1 MIDKLHNVIL
11 VIVTI
16 AIILNDG
23 YLPNPLYLVMQAF
36 DMPAWRALC
45 VIYGSI
51 FCSKYIFI
59 YLFYLYIYLTKNN

>member
-16 AIILNDG
+16 AMLSDG
-23 YLPNPLYLVMQAF
+23 YFPSPLYLVMEAF

-59 YLFYLYIYLTKNN
+59 YLLTEKQQ